1 MVKPEEKATRKAWD
15 EQGCAVCRGGW
26 EAGSRTGLRD
36 VGASDALD
44 ARLYQC
50 EICRAYWQE
59 RKGVTH
65 EITVEEADALQQHP
79 SFMRDVYSG

>member
-1 MVKPEEKATRKAWD
+1 MKLEEAARKEWD
-15 EQGCAVCRGGW
+15 QQGCAVCRGGW
-26 EAGSRTGLRD
+26 ESGSRTGLRD

-59 RKGVTH
+59 RDGVTH
-65 EITVEEADALQQHP
+65 EITLEEADALQQHP
-79 SFMRDVYSG
+79 SFMRDVHTG

>member
-1 MVKPEEKATRKAWD
+1 MSKGWD
-15 EQGCAVCRGGW
+15 LQGCTVCRGGW

-36 VGASDALD
+36 VGGSDALH

-59 RKGVTH
+59 REGITQ
-65 EITVEEADALQQHP
+65 EISLEEADALQQDP
-79 SFMRDVYSG
+79 SFMRDAQSG